1 MRLPLPIAKK
11 LLQLKTSKEVSSSQ
25 LNGSFSSALVSDG
38 ILIRKVI
45 GRTKAKLQ
53 LQNPD
58 LLDNYLKNKYGIGDL
73 QKYIAGLENNN
84 ITGKEAVEISSNTK
98 IKKTRHFKGFL
109 INSFLPFSYY
119 LNGETYEFQPRHG
132 SFLFIHDYETFSV
145 PEKFTVIG
153 IENPEN
159 FRFIERQ
166 QNFFSKFNP
175 IFVSRYP
182 QSGDLITWLKGIKNS
197 YVHFGD
203 FDFAGIHIYLYEFK
217 KHLLDRATFFIPS
230 ETKLLI
236 QKNGNRELY
245 NTQLRLKP
253 SILKFND
260 PQVKPLIDII
270 SAEKKGLE
278 QQALIE

>member
-11 LLQLKTSKEVSSSQ
+11 LLLLKTSREVSSSQ
-25 LNGSFSSALVSDG
+25 LNRSFSSALISDG

-45 GRTKAKLQ
+45 GRTKAKLH

-58 LLDNYLKNKYGIGDL
+58 LLDNYLKNKYGINDL
-73 QKYIAGLENNN
+73 EKYIVGLENDD
-84 ITGKEAVEISSNTK
+84 ITGKEAVEISNNTK
-98 IKKTRHFKGFL
+98 IKRTRHFKGFL
-109 INSFLPFSYY
+109 INSLLPFSYY
-119 LNGETYEFQPRHG
+119 LNGEPHEFQPRQG
-132 SFLFIHDYETFSV
+132 SFLFIHDYETFSI
-145 PEKFTVIG
+145 PETFTIIG

-166 QNFFSKFNP
+166 QNLFSKFNP

-197 YVHFGD
+197 YIHFGD

-217 KHLLDRATFFIPS
+217 KHLLDRANYFIPS
-230 ETKLLI
+230 EIKLLI

-245 NTQLRLKP
+245 NTQLRLKT
-253 SILKFND
+253 SILQFND
-260 PQVKPLIDII
+260 PQVQPLIDII
-270 SAEKKGLE
+270 SDEKKGLE

>member
-11 LLQLKTSKEVSSSQ
+11 LLLLKTSREVSSSL
-25 LNGSFSSALVSDG
+25 LNRSFSSALISDG
-38 ILIRKVI
+38 ILIKQTI
-45 GRTKAKLQ
+45 GRTKAKLH

-58 LLDNYLKNKYGIGDL
+58 LLDNYLKNKYGISDL
-73 QKYIAGLENNN
+73 EKYIAGLENDN

-119 LNGETYEFQPRHG
+119 LNGKSYEFQPRQG

-145 PEKFTVIG
+145 PEKYTVIG

-166 QNFFSKFNP
+166 QKLFSEFNP
-175 IFVSRYP
+175 VFVSRYP
-182 QSGDLITWLKGIKNS
+182 QSGDLITWLKSIKNP
-197 YVHFGD
+197 YLHFGD
-203 FDFAGIHIYLYEFK
+203 FDFAGIHIFLYEFK
-217 KHLLDRATFFIPS
+217 KHLLDRAKFFIPA
-230 ETKLLI
+230 EIKTLI
-236 QKNGNRELY
+236 QKNGNRQLY
-245 NTQLRLKP
+245 NNQLHLKN
-253 SILKFND
+253 SILQFND
-260 PQVKPLIDII
+260 AQIQPLIEII

>member
-11 LLQLKTSKEVSSSQ
+11 LLLLKTSREVSSSQ
-25 LNGSFSSALVSDG
+25 LNRSFSSALISDG
-38 ILIRKVI
+38 ILIKQTI
-45 GRTKAKLQ
+45 GRTKAKLH

-58 LLDNYLKNKYGIGDL
+58 LLDNYLKNKYGISDL
-73 QKYIAGLENNN
+73 EKYIAGLENDK

-166 QNFFSKFNP
+166 QSLFSEFTP
-175 IFVSRYP
+175 VFVSRYP
-182 QSGDLITWLKGIKNS
+182 QSGDLITWLKSIKNP

-203 FDFAGIHIYLYEFK
+203 FDFAGIHIFLYEFK
-217 KHLLDRATFFIPS
+217 KHLLDRAKFFIPA
-230 ETKLLI
+230 EIKTLI
-236 QKNGNRELY
+236 QKNGNRQLY
-245 NTQLRLKP
+245 NNQLHLKN
-253 SILKFND
+253 SILQFND
-260 PQVKPLIDII
+260 EQIQPLIEII